1 VKTKEILQN
10 HLEGIVL
17 QFGHHEG
24 LSKEEAAY
32 FYIGPPEEV
41 APGVWHFYNLANSV
55 TFICD
60 GGLMQVDCNIAFRA
74 QEVIEA
80 VRERTDLPF
89 EVLAITHGHVDHCM
103 GAYFYI
109 EDNVKRGMPRPRVV
123 GHKNL
128 RWRIDKNKMLE
139 EHRVGTDKKQ
149 FQVDFDQTDLFVYP
163 DLEFENR
170 IDVTVGGDVFN
181 IVFGHG
187 HTEDTLWV
195 YNPERKVLCCGD
207 LFQWTA
213 ANVGNPFKMQRFAL
227 ENALALEEMAAAGAE
242 VLCPGHGPV
251 ILGHKEIKNCLLTAA
266 RYLHFIQDH
275 VVACLNKGM
284 ILEETVN
291 SLQMPDEL
299 MNSKWLPPLYGH
311 PVFIAKGIFKRYG
324 GYYSGRP
331 AELFPPDYADV
342 GREVVNLA
350 GGSTSVMDRAR
361 ALKSEGRL
369 KLACQLAE
377 WLVEAEADNP
387 EAWEL
392 YGLLFK
398 ERAEAEFNMQARGA
412 WNQAVR
418 KAVAHLGRLG
428 N

>member
-1 VKTKEILQN
+1 MKTPEILKK
-10 HLEGIVL
+10 HLDEIVL
-17 QFGHHEG
+17 QFGHHAG
-24 LSKEEAAY
+24 QSKEEAAY

-41 APGVWHFYNLANSV
+41 ALGVWHFYSLANSV

-60 GGLMQVDCNIAFRA
+60 NGLMQVDCNIAFRA
-74 QEVIEA
+74 SEVIEA
-80 VRERTDLPF
+80 IRQRTELPF
-89 EVLAITHGHVDHCM
+89 DTLAITHGHVDHCM
-103 GAYFYI
+103 GTYFYI
-109 EDNVKRGMPRPRVV
+109 EDNAKRGNARPRIV

-139 EHRVGTDKKQ
+139 AHRIGTDKKQ

-163 DLEFENR
+163 NIEFEDR
-170 IDVTVGGDVFN
+170 IDVTVGGEVFN

-195 YNPERKVLCCGD
+195 YCSGRKVLCCGD

-227 ENALALEEMAAAGAE
+227 ENARALEEMAATGAE

-251 ILGHKEIKNCLLTAA
+251 IYGRDEIKTCLLTAA

-275 VVACLNKGM
+275 VVSCLNKDM
-284 ILEETVN
+284 ILEKTVN
-291 SLQMPDEL
+291 SLKMPEEL

-311 PVFIAKGIFKRYG
+311 PMFIARGIFKRYA
-324 GYYSGRP
+324 GYYSGHP
-331 AELFPPDYADV
+331 AELFPPAYAEV
-342 GREVVNLA
+342 GREVINLA
-350 GGSTSVMDRAR
+350 GGAAGISDRAR
-361 ALKSEGRL
+361 ALQAEGHL
-369 KLACQLAE
+369 ELACQLAE
-377 WLVEAEADNP
+377 WLIEAEADNAG
-387 EAWEL
+387 AWEL

-398 ERAEAEFNMQARGA
+398 ERAESEFNMQARGA

-418 KAVAHLGRLG
+418 RALANLERLRV
-428 N
+428 